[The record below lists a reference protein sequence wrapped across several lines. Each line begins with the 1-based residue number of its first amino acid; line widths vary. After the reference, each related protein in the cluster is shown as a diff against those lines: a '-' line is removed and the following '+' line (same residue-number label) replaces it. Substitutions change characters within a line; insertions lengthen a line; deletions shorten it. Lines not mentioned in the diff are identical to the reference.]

1 MSGIRLSQIGHLEL
15 IDNLIDTTL
24 ARYDRVPRRR
34 LGQQRRRLIDY
45 DDVIEHGATEG
56 ERSDLFQA
64 CVWHRAGQGK
74 GVDQIVAEF
83 ARYPNGIGLKYADRL
98 QQEVERSFRKWEREG
113 NQRDRG
119 EAFEVVCLADV
130 EAKPVDWL
138 WPLRLA
144 RGKVTILSGDPGM
157 GKSQIALDTAARIT
171 IGDCWADSDERSPVG
186 NVVIFSAEDAL
197 DDTVVP
203 RLGAA
208 GGDVQRVHAVKMVTD
223 RDGKRRAV
231 NLRADLDKLR
241 ALVEEIGNV
250 LLVIIDP
257 ISAYLGDSIDS
268 KQTFSV
274 NPVLMMV
281 ADFADQAR
289 CAVFVVH
296 HPPKETPKKA
306 ISCVIGFAGVRGR
319 TTGGAGGG
327 AGSTGR
333 SQSAADGEMHRRRRV
348 AADHRLPGG
357 RRQLSA
363 PLRHQHDR
371 MG

>member
-1 MSGIRLSQIGHLEL
+1 M
-15 IDNLIDTTL
+15 
-24 ARYDRVPRRR
+24 
-34 LGQQRRRLIDY
+34 
-45 DDVIEHGATEG
+45 
-56 ERSDLFQA
+56 
-64 CVWHRAGQGK
+64 
-74 GVDQIVAEF
+74 
-83 ARYPNGIGLKYADRL
+83 

-119 EAFEVVCLADV
+119 EAFEVICLADV

-171 IGDCWADSDERSPVG
+171 TGDCWADSGERSPVG

-306 ISCVIGFAGVRGR
+306 IHALSGSLAFAGGPRVVLAVVQDQLEDRNLLL
-319 TTGGAGGG
+319 TVKCSVGGASPPTIGYRVVNASYQHRFATSMIEWDDTPLMISADEALRAAAQSDSESKLQEAMDFLEAELGTGDERLHKELVDAAKVKGIRERTLRRAAERLNIHKQQTGFHGGW
-327 AGSTGR
+327 SW
-333 SQSAADGEMHRRRRV
+333 S
-348 AADHRLPGG
+348 LPSE
-357 RRQLSA
+357 QEE
-363 PLRHQHDR
+363 
-371 MG
+371 